1 MKEKTLLKWGIAL
14 IFLTLMFQNAYADI
28 YMKQKQHIDAVTMM
42 GQTQPAQ
49 DVVSESW
56 ITSDKVVNMSKKQKV
71 VIDMDKKIITMIDH
85 GAKSIVE
92 MPMDFSKNMDK
103 KGDMSQEEKAQFQQ
117 IMGTMMQM
125 DVKVEETNERKK
137 IGKWNCRKYLQTIQM
152 AMGTT
157 KSEIWTTEDIKVDE
171 DLYAKYS
178 VWMLSQIPGMNQNMD
193 AIMQE
198 LKKIKGVQVYTE
210 QTITM
215 MGQAMKS
222 TIELMEIKEGKAPS
236 NIFDLPA
243 GYKKTGAFR

>member
-1 MKEKTLLKWGIAL
+1 MKEKTFLKWGMAL

-42 GQTQPAQ
+42 GQTQPAK
-49 DVVSESW
+49 DVISESW
-56 ITSDKVVNMSKKQKV
+56 ITSDKVVNMSEKQK
-71 VIDMDKKIITMIDH
+71 IIINMDKKIITMIDH
-85 GAKSIVE
+85 EAKSIVD
-92 MPMDFSKNMDK
+92 MPMDFSKSMGK

-117 IMGTMMQM
+117 LMGTMMQM
-125 DVKVEETNERKK
+125 DVKVEETDERKK
-137 IGKWNCRKYLQTIQM
+137 IGKWKCRKYLQTIQM
-152 AMGTT
+152 AMGIT
-157 KSEIWTTEDIKVDE
+157 KSEIWTTEDIEVDE

-193 AIMQE
+193 AITQE

-222 TIELMEIKEGKAPS
+222 TIELMELKEGKAPS
-236 NIFDLPA
+236 DIFDLPS
-243 GYKKTGAFR
+243 GYKKAGAFR